1 MALLCNHGLPT
12 DANDSDDRLRQPGLA
27 GGYRSLWWN
36 PNECLFIKDEG
47 YTELWNKD
55 GTLQPNPEI
64 NWFND
69 VITSVKLREGYRVTL
84 FQHQR
89 GSGLS
94 VVLPNVG
101 GKAGSGGQFFNLEDY
116 GFSDTTS
123 SILLVDQARLDK
135 VAADAQSTLD
145 KAKLIVN
152 APVTTPPAPP
162 PSGPSPEEIKAAT
175 DAAVLKAECET
186 IVDIGNIDKI
196 TLFPR
201 CNIHKDR
208 LIKEKC
214 TGDPS
219 VFGSISCMGDCA
231 TDIIDKTKS
240 CLGYCKNLT
249 DEGCIKSFKEYCGI
263 NENKDKCL
271 NFCNKTE
278 NNDACQTV
286 IINTCKD
293 KEIIT
298 NTFCQNT
305 ASLVDNTNYVKVM
318 SEYCNTDEGKTKEL
332 CNCYNTEKINTYFSD
347 IKKPYLKNALA
358 SIPVCSYDQCK
369 NIPTAYKIS
378 NDNCN
383 IDVCAEDIYD
393 VRKFYN
399 FSNSGLTF
407 KNKDPTHI
415 DCFVPETELAATELA
430 ATELAATELAATEL
444 ESESSATATESES
457 ESQVPAPAPA
467 PESEIDKI
475 INKILKLLENDIIFY
490 TSIGVLILFLIIIIY
505 FSTRKKNI
513 PYQHQQ
519 YVQNQV

>member
-12 DANDSDDRLRQPGLA
+12 DANDNDNSLRQPGLA
-27 GGYRSLWWN
+27 GGYRTCAWCWHA
-36 PNECLFIKDEG
+36 NECFFIKDEG
-47 YTELWNKD
+47 YTEIWNKH
-55 GTLQPNPEI
+55 GRLQPNSDI

-69 VITSVKLREGYRVTL
+69 GITSVKLRKGYRVTL
-84 FQHQR
+84 FEHE
-89 GSGLS
+89 SGTGRSL
-94 VVLPNVG
+94 VLPGIG
-101 GKAGSGGQFFNLEDY
+101 GKAPAGGQFFNLEDY
-116 GFSDTTS
+116 NFSDTTS
-123 SILLVDQARLDK
+123 SFLLENQDRLDQ
-135 VAADAQSTLD
+135 VAADTQKLLD
-145 KAKLIVN
+145 EAKKI
-152 APVTTPPAPP
+152 VTTPPTPPPP

-175 DAAVLKAECET
+175 DAAILKAECET
-186 IVDIGNIDKI
+186 IVDIGHIDQI
-196 TLFPR
+196 TSYPT

-214 TGDPS
+214 TGNS
-219 VFGSISCMGDCA
+219 AVFGSISCMGDCA
-231 TDIIDKTKS
+231 TDKTKS

-298 NTFCQNT
+298 NKFCQNT
-305 ASLVDNTNYVKVM
+305 ASLVDNANYVKVM

-369 NIPTAYKIS
+369 NIPRAYKIS

-383 IDVCAEDIYD
+383 IDVCAEDIFD

-407 KNKDPTHI
+407 KNKDPTHV
-415 DCFVPETELAATELA
+415 DCIVPETELAATELSETELSETELV
-430 ATELAATELAATEL
+430 ATELAATESELEL
-444 ESESSATATESES
+444 ESP
-457 ESQVPAPAPA
+457 VPAPIPTPVPVPA
-467 PESEIDKI
+467 TESEIDKI

-490 TSIGVLILFLIIIIY
+490 ISIGVLILFLIIIIF